1 MRPDDVFAVRRGKI
15 LHADRLGDLAVERDG
30 LFWTDRMGDLAS
42 ARNGAMTSPGR
53 IGLLEAAAAAKPGRS
68 QWRGELRRRSMPP
81 HAPLRPYKSASGK
94 DRVAR
99 LGRINRP
106 ATTWRKR

>member
-1 MRPDDVFAVRRGKI
+1 
-15 LHADRLGDLAVERDG
+15 
-30 LFWTDRMGDLAS
+30 LFWTERRQNQAD
-42 ARNGAMTSPGR
+42 RNGAASFG
-53 IGLLEAAAAAKPGRS
+53 AAAC
-68 QWRGELRRRSMPP
+68 PP